1 MNPTYFSYRNVSL
14 GVAII
19 GFIAL
24 GFADLGITNADPW
37 LELNRLWQGILH
49 PQLET
54 TEIMIDALAHTL
66 AFAFV
71 GVALGAVVGFL
82 LALIFNNKIVRLSC
96 AFIRSIHELF
106 WALIFLQ
113 IFGLHPL
120 TGLLALALP
129 YAATFAKIYAE
140 ILQHSHSPA
149 LITLPANTGLVSRF
163 IYGKI
168 PDALAD
174 IKTYTMYRLECGLRA
189 SAVLGF
195 IGLPTLGYYMETA
208 FMEGLYSQLVGF
220 LLLFY
225 VLIFTMRY
233 WLHAKLVPLYLIA
246 ALWFLAQNF
255 TPIEWQ
261 NIARF
266 FTEDIVPYP
275 IRTGAPL
282 NEVWHWFSQLFTGQM
297 LPGFIHTIVLT
308 QVALLLTGV
317 LTLMLFPIIS
327 KHFFNK
333 PSRKLGQAVLV
344 IMRSTPEYI
353 LAFML
358 LQMWGPSML
367 PAIIALALHNAGI
380 LGHLV
385 GKHSNTLTLRPDHP
399 TGLNLYTYEILPRS
413 YGQFL
418 AYYFYRWEIIM
429 RETAILG
436 LLGIATLGFYVD
448 SAMQELR
455 FDRAMVLIIFTA
467 FLNMGIDA
475 ISRYVRH
482 HFVGEVQTK
491 KIN

>member
-1 MNPTYFSYRNVSL
+1 MKPNLFSFKLVSL
-14 GVAII
+14 WVALV
-19 GFIAL
+19 GFVAL
-24 GFADLGITNADPW
+24 GFADLSITSANPW
-37 LELNRLWQGILH
+37 LEFNRLLAGFTH
-49 PQLET
+49 PQLE
-54 TEIMIDALAHTL
+54 EASVMLDAIAQTL

-82 LALIFNNKIVRLSC
+82 LALVFDYKIVRLSC

-113 IFGLHPL
+113 LFGLHPL
-120 TGLLALALP
+120 TGLLALAIP
-129 YAATFAKIYAE
+129 YAATFAKLYAE

-149 LITLPANTGLVSRF
+149 LATLPANTGLVSRF
-163 IYGKI
+163 IYAKI

-174 IKTYTMYRLECGLRA
+174 MKTYTLYRLECGLRA

-208 FMEGLYSQLVGF
+208 FMEGLYSQLAGF

-225 VLIFTMRY
+225 VLIFTLRY
-233 WLHAKLVPLYLIA
+233 WLRAQLVPLYLIA
-246 ALWFLAQNF
+246 SLWFLGQSF
-255 TPIEWQ
+255 SPIEWQ
-261 NIARF
+261 NISRF
-266 FTEDIVPYP
+266 FTQDIIPYP
-275 IRTGAPL
+275 IRTG
-282 NEVWHWFSQLFTGQM
+282 ESGGDIIQWFSQLFNTQM
-297 LPGFIHTIVLT
+297 LPGLINTVVLT

-317 LTLMLFPIIS
+317 LTLLLFPIIS

-333 PSRKLGQAVLV
+333 PSRQLGQAVLV
-344 IMRSTPEYI
+344 VMRSTPEYI

-385 GKHSNTLTLRPDHP
+385 GKYSNQIELRPDHP
-399 TGLNLYTYEILPRS
+399 HGINLYSYEILPKS

-418 AYYFYRWEIIM
+418 SYYFYRWEIIM

-455 FDRAMVLIIFTA
+455 FDRAMILIIFTA

-475 ISRYVRH
+475 ISRYVRQ
-482 HFVGEVQTK
+482 HFLSEMKAQ
-491 KIN
+491 